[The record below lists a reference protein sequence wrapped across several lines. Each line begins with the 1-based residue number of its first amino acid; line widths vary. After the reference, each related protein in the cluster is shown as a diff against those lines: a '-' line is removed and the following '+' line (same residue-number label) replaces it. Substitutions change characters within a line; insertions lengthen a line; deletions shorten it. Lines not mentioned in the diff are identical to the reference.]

1 MNSAR
6 AVILCALL
14 SLAVP
19 GHAAAPARPAAAA
32 KGLPDEATRE
42 ATEDLLEALQLPVLV
57 RHAMRQLPG
66 VTAEQQDLLQHMSN
80 HVADASII
88 GTLAPAYAAYLT
100 RADAR
105 RLAVHYRTE
114 TGRKRVAAMLAQA
127 GASAGEAHPAYSDA
141 ERLEIK
147 RIESLPG
154 ARALQANGDA
164 LKDRRRYA
172 ILNWSTVYKT
182 VLLRQANY
190 DMRNQVRTLLD
201 ARREDPLPNPALTPT
216 GLNSLDNMTALVIDN
231 NHRTALM
238 DAAFKADMAAYDIEH
253 VLENERMVSKEGIA
267 RSKNSLALAEARI
280 ERHLRDQQENLRSYW
295 EQLRAVIADPAADE
309 YTEPLIAKVLTL
321 LVRSAETER
330 ATLDTLNRILNFYES
345 RLGSVTLQDGQLVFK
360 NEGDRQLLLA
370 LDKQL
375 DQSAAEG
382 KDLANDARTMI
393 EDALELKPRGR

>member
-32 KGLPDEATRE
+32 KGLPDEATRK

-57 RHAMRQLPG
+57 RHEMRQLAG
-66 VTAEQQDLLQHMSN
+66 VTAEQQDLLRHMSN

-88 GTLAPAYAAYLT
+88 GTLAPVYAAYLT

-114 TGRKRVAAMLAQA
+114 TGRKRVAAMLVQA

-190 DMRNQVRTLLD
+190 DMRNQVQTLLD

-216 GLNSLDNMTALVIDN
+216 GLTSLDNMTALVIDN

-360 NEGDRQLLLA
+360 NESDRQLLLA

>member
-6 AVILCALL
+6 TVILCALL
-14 SLAVP
+14 ALAVP
-19 GHAAAPARPAAAA
+19 GHAATPVPPAAAV
-32 KGLPDEATRE
+32 KGLPDEATQA

-57 RHAMRQLPG
+57 RHEMRQLPG
-66 VTAEQQDLLQHMSN
+66 VTAEQQDVLQHMSN

-88 GTLAPAYAAYLT
+88 STLAQVYGAYLT

-105 RLAVHYRTE
+105 RLAVHYRSA

-127 GASAGEAHPAYSDA
+127 GAAGGEAYPVYSDA
-141 ERLEIK
+141 ERQEIK

-154 ARALQANGDA
+154 ARALQANGA
-164 LKDRRRYA
+164 EIKDRQRYA
-172 ILNWSTVYKT
+172 ILNLSTIYKT
-182 VLLRQANY
+182 ALLRQSRY
-190 DMRNQVRTLLD
+190 DMEKQLRVLLD
-201 ARREDPLPNPALTPT
+201 ARREDPLPSMSLTPT
-216 GLNSLDNMTALVIDN
+216 GLTSLDNKAALAIDN
-231 NHRTALM
+231 NRRTALM

-280 ERHLRDQQENLRSYW
+280 ERHLHDQQENLRSYW
-295 EQLRAVIADPAADE
+295 EQLRTAIADPSADE
-309 YTEPLIAKVLTL
+309 YMEPMIAQVLTL

-330 ATLDTLNRILNFYES
+330 ATFDTLNRILNFYES
-345 RLGSVTLQDGQLVFK
+345 RLGNVTLEDGQLVFK
-360 NEGDRQLLLA
+360 NESDRQLLLA

-375 DQSAAEG
+375 DQSAVEAKE
-382 KDLANDARTMI
+382 LANDARKMI